1 MGERMAEE
9 PCGRAQRVSGVP
21 GEVVAWI
28 DHDRQP
34 HLLFLNSG
42 CFTAQEEAA
51 LSAVLVRQQYSALQ
65 VMHALIEARG

>member
-1 MGERMAEE
+1 MASQ

-21 GEVVAWI
+21 REVVAWI

-34 HLLFLNSG
+34 HLLLLNAD

-51 LSAVLVRQQYSALQ
+51 MTAALTREQYNALQ
-65 VMHALIEARG
+65 IMEGFVTAKG